1 MKKQKTN
8 QKLRREIE
16 LFEKRNRAFRGGFS
30 AGFQDDFTH
39 HRASGGIL
47 CFEPASQRR
56 LCYRGPRLLLVYP
69 LRHEAACSRCVFTRA
84 GDLASLRGR
93 GGPFVCNCSTL
104 LVRRAAADTLRAHF
118 DVTQIPGVSRRRIHQ
133 IQSPSDASRSSKVL
147 VQGSMSVCSTVS
159 SSSSLRCSRLMICV
173 VEHRISIQPQ

>member
-1 MKKQKTN
+1 MWE
-8 QKLRREIE
+8 LEIE
-16 LFEKRNRAFRGGFS
+16 TGNRIETVESTLRPRNEAGFS
-30 AGFQDDFTH
+30 FLNLDTRKPWKIGINFLARGCQQETRIDAIHTSCCRRH
-39 HRASGGIL
+39 HRHLFHPVCHHQA
-47 CFEPASQRR
+47 PPSQSQW
-56 LCYRGPRLLLVYP
+56 
-69 LRHEAACSRCVFTRA
+69 H
-84 GDLASLRGR
+84 

>member
-1 MKKQKTN
+1 MFFSRGGRFCPSSLSSCTVSSAP
-8 QKLRREIE
+8 LYRRRDIATSQ
-16 LFEKRNRAFRGGFS
+16 LSSQPRSRGPNGGFS
-30 AGFQDDFTH
+30 GTH
-39 HRASGGIL
+39 QPFSRSHGRVCTPPIPCGTTLHVHAVCS
-47 CFEPASQRR
+47 PVQQ
-56 LCYRGPRLLLVYP
+56 
-69 LRHEAACSRCVFTRA
+69 LRS
-84 GDLASLRGR
+84 R

-173 VEHRISIQPQ
+173 VEYRISIQAQ